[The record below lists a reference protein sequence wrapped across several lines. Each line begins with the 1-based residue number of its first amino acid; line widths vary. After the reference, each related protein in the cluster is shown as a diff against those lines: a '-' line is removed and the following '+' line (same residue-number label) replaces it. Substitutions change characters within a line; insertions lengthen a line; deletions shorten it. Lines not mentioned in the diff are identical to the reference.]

1 MNNLEFQSSIKT
13 KYIAQAN
20 FFVMQ
25 VFELCFCEF
34 LNQKILFLN
43 LFVFVLVFI
52 FNIRI
57 IPKILKANF
66 YLLFN
71 KNK

>member
-43 LFVFVLVFI
+43 DGLI
-52 FNIRI
+52 
-57 IPKILKANF
+57 
-66 YLLFN
+66 
-71 KNK
+71 